1 MFLTFSQLPNKYI
14 IKSNKTQIH
23 QNPNCQYPTKKKFIK
38 SEINPKSENN
48 KTRTTHATTITT
60 RKSEI
65 KESKRIGDEIDPE
78 EDQPR
83 ASRSV
88 IRRDDLGFDEWCDD
102 FWVRDD
108 RWRMGSTISGFMTIG
123 VKWVWRFL
131 GSRSEEWVRRRNLSL
146 SMFAHLSPSFSRS
159 LSLFGHCS
167 TNELCLG
174 FFGFVGALGCGSI
187 SPSPVLGYWCDLSSI
202 FLGRKWFEVK
212 MRTEIIFCPLSLI
225 LRSNWKH
232 FQFDRIFSN
241 SQTSTFPEKH
251 FRNQF
256 EAKTN
261 GA

>member
-1 MFLTFSQLPNKYI
+1 MKTLSVPCLTLRLCLVGCKIFSGKENIFKCLVAFQKNFWKIFSGVWLYSSKCSRKPIFIMFLTFSQLPNKYI

-123 VKWVWRFL
+123 V
-131 GSRSEEWVRRRNLSL
+131 EWV
-146 SMFAHLSPSFSRS
+146 
-159 LSLFGHCS
+159 
-167 TNELCLG
+167 
-174 FFGFVGALGCGSI
+174 
-187 SPSPVLGYWCDLSSI
+187 
-202 FLGRKWFEVK
+202 
-212 MRTEIIFCPLSLI
+212 
-225 LRSNWKH
+225 
-232 FQFDRIFSN
+232 
-241 SQTSTFPEKH
+241 
-251 FRNQF
+251 
-256 EAKTN
+256 
-261 GA
+261 